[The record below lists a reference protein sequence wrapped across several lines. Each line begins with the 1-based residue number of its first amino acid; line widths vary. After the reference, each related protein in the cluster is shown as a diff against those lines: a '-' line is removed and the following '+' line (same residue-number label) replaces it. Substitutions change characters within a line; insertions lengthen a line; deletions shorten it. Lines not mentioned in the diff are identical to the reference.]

1 MLKHATPVIIG
12 LCTGALL
19 FTGCASKWS
28 LAIET
33 AAEPPHWRDDANTP
47 RAVHLRT
54 IKGFKETGTSLPNIL
69 KYIAIGR
76 TNENNMITRPVAAVT
91 GRDKRIA
98 IADMGCACVHLYVPS
113 EQRYRK
119 IYGAGQEELRAPVSV
134 AFDDESRLYVSDSSR
149 GAIYVFDQAGEPL
162 FSIRTAG
169 SEALRRPTGLS
180 YSAVNKILYVVDTAA
195 NKVHAFNTAGSLLFS
210 FGGLGEDKGKFN
222 YPTHLV
228 AAPDG
233 NLIEITYETQ
243 DPDAAIAV
251 ANAIAEAYQ
260 ETRRQD
266 AVAYSDA
273 ALEELDRSLAAVDEE
288 LSAVRAQIAEWTASN
303 PARSELER
311 RYQDA
316 LARLISV
323 SEPGPG
329 ATVEERDAYRA
340 ELDNILTQLQTLQL
354 ANSLQPEDPDLAA
367 LVARQAEALDRRSQL
382 AARRDQLEID
392 ARLAS
397 SGVVL
402 YAPARFAE
410 ASGISRVQTLL
421 VAIVL
426 GGVLGVSAA
435 YFATVHNR
443 WIGRRDEPEM
453 ILGAPLLAE
462 IPDFTG
468 EGSKSALPVRD
479 DPTSASAEAF
489 RFAAATLEVRFS
501 PAAATPDAPRGPS
514 PSDES
519 QPRLFVVTSA
529 GLGEGKTVVTAN
541 TAIAAARRGSRVLV
555 IDGDLEHPALT
566 RLMLGLF
573 APVQGFTDVVDIGLP
588 LSRAVATLELSDA
601 ARVDVLSR
609 GLQPVSAP
617 DFFRSTGARELFE
630 TVRNQ
635 YDLVL
640 IDSPPL
646 LEEAYASTLVGY
658 ADRALVVVPHR
669 SPLSL
674 LEDQQDRLTLIGT
687 PLAGY
692 VYNHAP
698 RRPEMAERKAR

>member
-1 MLKHATPVIIG
+1 MMETRPLLERSLLGAAWRYRWQVLITIAAFIGLSFVYHAARPESWTTTASLVVQDARTQQLFSGGSTQDPERYVRDQVAILESAATADRAAQLAAALNPPVI
-12 LCTGALL
+12 
-19 FTGCASKWS
+19 
-28 LAIET
+28 
-33 AAEPPHWRDDANTP
+33 
-47 RAVHLRT
+47 
-54 IKGFKETGTSLPNIL
+54 
-69 KYIAIGR
+69 
-76 TNENNMITRPVAAVT
+76 VT
-91 GRDKRIA
+91 TKDVL
-98 IADMGCACVHLYVPS
+98 D
-113 EQRYRK
+113 
-119 IYGAGQEELRAPVSV
+119 
-134 AFDDESRLYVSDSSR
+134 SREV
-149 GAIYVFDQAGEPL
+149 
-162 FSIRTAG
+162 T
-169 SEALRRPTGLS
+169 
-180 YSAVNKILYVVDTAA
+180 
-195 NKVHAFNTAGSLLFS
+195 
-210 FGGLGEDKGKFN
+210 
-222 YPTHLV
+222 

-233 NLIEITYETQ
+233 NLIEITYEAPHSDT
-243 DPDAAIAV
+243 AIAV

-260 ETRRQD
+260 EARRQD
-266 AVAYSDA
+266 AIASSEA

-288 LSAVRAQIAEWTASN
+288 SSAVRAQVAEWAASN

-311 RYQDA
+311 RYQEA
-316 LARLISV
+316 LARLVSV
-323 SEPGPG
+323 TEPGPG
-329 ATVEERDAYRA
+329 ATAEERDAYQA
-340 ELDNILTQLQTLQL
+340 ELDSILTQLQTLQL
-354 ANSLQPEDPDLAA
+354 ANSLQPEDPDLATLLA
-367 LVARQAEALDRRSQL
+367 KQAEALDRRSQL

-392 ARLAS
+392 ARLVS

-402 YAPARFAE
+402 YTPARFAE

-421 VAIVL
+421 VAIAL
-426 GGVLGVSAA
+426 GGLLGVGGA
-435 YFATVHNR
+435 YFATLHNR

-462 IPDFTG
+462 IPNFTD
-468 EGSKSALPVRD
+468 ESSKSALPVRD

-501 PAAATPDAPRGPS
+501 PAATPDAPRGPS
-514 PSDES
+514 PAGEDGA
-519 QPRLFVVTSA
+519 RLFVVTSA
-529 GLGEGKTVVTAN
+529 RLGEGKTVVTAN

-588 LSRAVATLELSDA
+588 LSRAVAGLELSDA
-601 ARVDVLSR
+601 VRVDVLSR
-609 GLQPVSAP
+609 GLQQVSAP
-617 DFFRSTGARELFE
+617 DFFRSAGARQLFE
-630 TVRNQ
+630 TVRDQ

-658 ADRALVVVPHR
+658 ADRALVVVPHK